1 MIGSVIGAVALLIS
15 CAVGAYTIRDF
26 QGKAR
31 QARADAEEKKVH
43 QRVEA
48 AVTDALERARV
59 DGIEKQLAELRKRA
73 GPSGDGGSDAQR
85 P

>member
-1 MIGSVIGAVALLIS
+1 MIGSVIGLVALVIS
-15 CAVGAYTIRDF
+15 IAVGAYTIRDF

-31 QARADAEEKKVH
+31 QARADAEEKKVN
-43 QRVEA
+43 QRVA
-48 AVTDALERARV
+48 SAVTDALERARIE
-59 DGIEKQLAELRKRA
+59 GIEAQLAELRKRA